1 MTDPNMFQSK
11 RLQKVPRAVGFCA
24 PDINNG
30 SQWRLSTASP
40 TSQQE
45 MKFSPGELRLHNRN
59 VQNFGTK
66 EYSGMHKDLPNV
78 RSQIVGRCLSN
89 VLRKREKNANVE
101 TTSTFS
107 SCNRTDGIETAC
119 SSSTDILVR
128 AGQPTA

>member
-45 MKFSPGELRLHNRN
+45 N